1 MLSSNHLPGR
11 TMECVGVVEI
21 DGQVK
26 EPQYAQEEDFERQQ
40 PALMG
45 TRHVDFNP
53 FAASSW

>member
-1 MLSSNHLPGR
+1 M
-11 TMECVGVVEI
+11 CVEI

-45 TRHVDFNP
+45 MRRVDLTHSLLALGNHQEKRTTV
-53 FAASSW
+53 SINGE